1 VRSTKL
7 PSWIENL
14 LGFDPRPV
22 PPHVFQLERHHLRY
36 GQFVRAGNGLRLR
49 HLSVVELPA
58 DAFHSGPLGGPLR
71 DPAGFQNLVGEL
83 IKDASEGRGRSG
95 VREASLV
102 IPDAWLRV
110 SFTEIDDLPKA
121 REDRDEVLRWKLKRM
136 VPFRVEEL
144 RIGATEVAPLPDQ
157 QEPHRLLLGFAVEQ
171 LLAQLEGAFAARNI
185 RLGQITNA
193 SLALAVALAGNTASD
208 PVSSGFTALVS
219 VEEEGYTLAF
229 LRGREPVL
237 HRFKAFTAAL
247 PAASQGNLMGR
258 DLKLTRNFLD
268 EHFPGT
274 PLERVLLV
282 APPALEPEWLE
293 RLEEGLSCPA
303 APLDGRHLP
312 PLHAEGSTAPWR
324 ELAPMLGAAR
334 QEVA

>member
-1 VRSTKL
+1 
-7 PSWIENL
+7 
-14 LGFDPRPV
+14 V

-49 HLSVVELPA
+49 DLSTVELPH

-71 DPAGFQNLVGEL
+71 DPAGFQNLIGTL
-83 IKDASEGRGRSG
+83 IKDAPGSRGG
-95 VREASLV
+95 IREASLV

-110 SFTEIDDLPKA
+110 SFTEIDDLPKGK
-121 REDRDEVLRWKLKRM
+121 EDRDEVLRWKLKRLA
-136 VPFRVEEL
+136 PFRVEEL
-144 RIGATEVAPLPDQ
+144 RVGAAEVAPLPDQ

-171 LLAQLEGAFAARNI
+171 LLAQLEAAFAARNI
-185 RLGQITNA
+185 RIGQITNA
-193 SLALAVALAGNTASD
+193 SLALAVALAGSESPGSEAG
-208 PVSSGFTALVS
+208 SGFTALVA

-237 HRFKAFTAAL
+237 HRFKAFTASL
-247 PAASQGNLMGR
+247 PAESQASLVGR

-282 APPALEPEWLE
+282 APPALEPLWLE